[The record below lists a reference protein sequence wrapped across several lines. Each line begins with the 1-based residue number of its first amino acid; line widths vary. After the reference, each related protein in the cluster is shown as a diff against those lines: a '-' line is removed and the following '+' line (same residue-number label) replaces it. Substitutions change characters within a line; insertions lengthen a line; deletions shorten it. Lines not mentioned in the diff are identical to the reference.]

1 VTVIDAIQA
10 VEFLKDKDLRVIE
23 KRTGLRYS
31 VLWRI
36 KNGRVK
42 AISKK
47 TATALEAYQ
56 NG

>member
-1 VTVIDAIQA
+1 MIDAMQA
-10 VEFLKDKDLRVIE
+10 VEFLKDKDVRVIE